1 MTNDNA
7 SNNYTSAK
15 AVAKRLKKRGI
26 GADWNALE
34 RNLGCYGHIVQLGV
48 EDFMGAITQKAVAE
62 TKQAIWEYD
71 PT

>member
-15 AVAKRLKKRGI
+15 AVAKRLKKRNI
-26 GADWNALE
+26 GADWHALK
-34 RNLGCYGHIVQLGV
+34 RNLGCYGHIVQLDV
-48 EDFMGAITQKAVAE
+48 EDFMGAITQKAVVE
-62 TKQAIWEYD
+62 TKRAIWEYD